1 MGIPVVVVGNKHV
14 CPMSDGLKPH
24 VGGTIIE
31 GVSGVLING
40 IPVAIKGSK
49 CICTGSPKTN
59 AIATGSP
66 GVFID
71 GEPIAIVGSMTEHG
85 GTVVEGVPGMTI
97 SGGFP
102 VRADNPEKLEPRI
115 FNLQW
120 RKGNTITRYGDIREI
135 VILSA
140 DTVGYNDGDEV
151 TIDAYED
158 GNEEPVDQ
166 VTGTIKNGRVE
177 AEWCPQENQKEESQD
192 EQN

>member
-1 MGIPVVVVGNKHV
+1 
-14 CPMSDGLKPH
+14 PMSDGLKPH
-24 VGGTIIE
+24 VGGTVIE

-85 GTVVEGVPGMTI
+85 GAVVEGVPGVTI

-102 VRADNPEKLEPRI
+102 VRADNPEKLEPRV

-120 RKGNTITRYGDIREI
+120 RRKEDITHWGKVGETL
-135 VILSA
+135 ILSA
-140 DTVGYNDGDEV
+140 DTVGYDDGDEV
-151 TIDAYED
+151 KIKVYEEGYDEPIDE
-158 GNEEPVDQ
+158 VK
-166 VTGTIKNGRVE
+166 GTVKDNRIE
-177 AEWCPQENQKEESQD
+177 TEWELKRSTNND
-192 EQN
+192 